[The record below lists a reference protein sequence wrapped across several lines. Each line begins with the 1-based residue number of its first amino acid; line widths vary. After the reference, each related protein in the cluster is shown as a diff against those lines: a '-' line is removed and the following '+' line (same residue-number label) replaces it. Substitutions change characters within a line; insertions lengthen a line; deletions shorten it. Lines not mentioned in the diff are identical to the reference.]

1 MVTARTR
8 QPFVSDS
15 IRSRFGHGVLLCDP
29 YKLNK
34 FLKGNANGRDLNDV
48 FFSDAEKNVYSEGI
62 AVALFDHYY
71 EECKV
76 TVRDARSTS
85 NITRTASKVSDGW
98 ILESTRGQLVMCS
111 IDALLFW
118 HPFEIDEDP
127 QRYVRFVVP
136 RGWYQVTVRLQKRSD
151 DDQEWEDNAEFV
163 LTRKRERPKF
173 SAMPFADN
181 SSEEVVVSGSNP
193 NSAEKPTDVVRA
205 VDADLIKAVLSKL
218 TPAAFDTFVT
228 KLFDPDEEGGYDQT
242 PQELGEGVFYQSLI
256 DSYGGTLHSVFL
268 LQYLPLGLFNQP
280 NLNCLAGDPTLA
292 ARLKQLKKIYNGVSG
307 YFGMV
312 SPELV
317 KATKLRS
324 LGFLVNFSGLSQRQY
339 DDEIFPQYERLVRK
353 SGLHTPITLIGSYDS
368 FMDFHARDVQKT
380 LEHFLTSRTDGFA
393 IQISPAGTNVIN
405 FAGQTSFESGVLAVN
420 KCPYEP
426 IIAAA
431 SAKNEQL
438 IREFESLIQ
447 KDCPEKER
455 ENFLLAHVKEI
466 FGGTYDK
473 IESQIW
479 LRFPKLDIA
488 GKERRM
494 DIFMRNSVSKDWD
507 LFEIKNPIPLVRN
520 YRGIPAMVAEVSIAI
535 TQLKNYRRLL
545 SSQKVKETLKRSG
558 IEYCEPTLNLVIG
571 RKPQISLEQWRWLLS
586 SQDKDVRLI
595 TFDDL
600 FAEMKIRLADHA
612 RFIERL
618 KIDYS

>member
-1 MVTARTR
+1 M
-8 QPFVSDS
+8 
-15 IRSRFGHGVLLCDP
+15 LCDP
-29 YKLNK
+29 HKLNK
-34 FLKGNANGRDLNDV
+34 FLNGKAKRRDLTRI
-48 FFSDAEKNVYSEGI
+48 FFSEAKKNVYSEGI
-62 AVALFDHYY
+62 AVGLFDHHY

-76 TVRDARSTS
+76 TVRDILAETS
-85 NITRTASKVSDGW
+85 IVGTPSVVSDGW
-98 ILESTRGQLVMCS
+98 ILECQKGELVMCS
-111 IDALLFW
+111 VDSLLFW
-118 HPFEIDEDP
+118 DPFETDEYP
-127 QRYVRFVVP
+127 QRYVRFSVP
-136 RGWYQVTVRLQKRSD
+136 HGWYEVTIRLEARND
-151 DDQEWEDNAEFV
+151 NDNRWEDNAEFI
-163 LTRKRERPKF
+163 LTRKRRRPKF
-173 SAMPFADN
+173 SVTVFSSDN
-181 SSEEVVVSGSNP
+181 SKNVAVSDV
-193 NSAEKPTDVVRA
+193 EQKPVETTNVAKPIDI
-205 VDADLIKAVLSKL
+205 DLVKAILSKF
-218 TPAAFDTFVT
+218 TADTFNKFVD
-228 KLFDPDEEGGYDQT
+228 KLFHPD
-242 PQELGEGVFYQSLI
+242 I
-256 DSYGGTLHSVFL
+256 DGTLPQDGEDLGNLGDGIFAKASLGYVDTLDSVFV
-268 LQYLPLGLFNQP
+268 LQYLPLSLFNRP
-280 NLNCLAGDPTLA
+280 SFKHLADDPTLA
-292 ARLKQLKKIYNGVSG
+292 VRLRHLKTIYNGVSA
-307 YFGMV
+307 YYGMV

-324 LGFLVNFSGLSQRQY
+324 LGFLINLGGLSRQQY
-339 DDEIFPQYERLVRK
+339 DEEIFPQYERLVRK
-353 SGLHTPITLIGSYDS
+353 IDIHTPITLVGSYDS
-368 FMDFHARDVQKT
+368 FMDFSAGEVQGILK
-380 LEHFLTSRTDGFA
+380 EFLTNRTDGFA
-393 IQISPAGTNVIN
+393 VQISPAGTHVIN
-405 FAGQTSFESGVLAVN
+405 FAGQTSFESGVLTVN
-420 KCPYEP
+420 KSPYEP

-438 IREFESLIQ
+438 ICEFESLIQ

-455 ENFLLAHVKEI
+455 ENFLLAHAKEI
-466 FGGTYDK
+466 FVGTYDK

-520 YRGIPAMVAEVSIAI
+520 YRGIPAMVAEVSNAI